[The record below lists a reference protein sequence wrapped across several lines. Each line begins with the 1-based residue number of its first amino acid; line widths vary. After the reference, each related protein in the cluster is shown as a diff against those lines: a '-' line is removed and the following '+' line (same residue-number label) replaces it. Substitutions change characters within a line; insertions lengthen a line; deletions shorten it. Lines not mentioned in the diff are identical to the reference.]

1 MMEKKTLSL
10 MKGAVVLTVICMVA
24 AILLGVVNR
33 FAAPVIEQAENEKK
47 LATLSVVLPDA
58 KGFSD
63 PLELE
68 GAPATVKTVYEETSG
83 LGYAMLCET
92 ETGFDTL
99 AFSIGITADG
109 RIAGLALTSVFYS
122 AGDKGK
128 ESAIE
133 NLIDSYKGQSDTE
146 NGVIISGATKSSNA
160 MKAAI
165 ADALGYAKQ
174 LKEGK

>member
-1 MMEKKTLSL
+1 MEKKNLSTF
-10 MKGAVVLTVICMVA
+10 KGAIVLTVICMVS
-24 AILLGVVNR
+24 AILLGVVNL
-33 FAAPVIEQAENEKK
+33 FAAPVIEKAENEKK

-58 KGFSD
+58 KGFGD
-63 PLELE
+63 PLKLE
-68 GAPATVKTVYEETSG
+68 NAPETVKAVYEETSG
-83 LGYAMLCET
+83 LGYAILCET

-109 RIAGLALTSVFYS
+109 KIAGLKLTTVFYS

-128 ESAIE
+128 EAAIE
-133 NLIDSYKGQSDTE
+133 SLIDSYKGQSDTE
-146 NGVIISGATKSSNA
+146 NGVIVSGATASSNA

-165 ADALGYAKQ
+165 ADALNYAKA